1 MESAFTS
8 RGGFPLQA
16 SCSAP
21 SFPTPRPCRRC
32 PHPPHPCP
40 SLPNITTTF
49 KPPPP
54 LPSSS
59 TRCSPPSPDALSTSQ
74 NPLDNKKIFARVP
87 RAATTPRLYP
97 PSLSPRSPHQAEMPE
112 GRGHGTG
119 EQKGASASVRHVMES
134 RGVICKSPSRETR
147 FLATETT
154 SEPPAQKA
162 KQVPSHPTPTAPPS
176 RATPTQA
183 FPGHLPSVKL
193 RHECY
198 TTPPGPARR
207 PAPVK
212 GPTLRKTECYD
223 VQVMTLRSL
232 GRGRSGA
239 KYSDTSR
246 TEDAAAATVD
256 APQHPTPRPATC
268 SLSRPSLFSDL
279 C

>member
-134 RGVICKSPSRETR
+134 RGVICKSPSREIR
-147 FLATETT
+147 FLATETA
-154 SEPPAQKA
+154 SEPPAQKN
-162 KQVPSHPTPTAPPS
+162 KTGPLPPHPNCPPPQP
-176 RATPTQA
+176 RNPDAGIP
-183 FPGHLPSVKL
+183 
-193 RHECY
+193 R
-198 TTPPGPARR
+198 
-207 PAPVK
+207 
-212 GPTLRKTECYD
+212 
-223 VQVMTLRSL
+223 
-232 GRGRSGA
+232 
-239 KYSDTSR
+239 TS
-246 TEDAAAATVD
+246 
-256 APQHPTPRPATC
+256 PI
-268 SLSRPSLFSDL
+268 S
-279 C
+279 

>member
-1 MESAFTS
+1 MSILALLVTFGGLGLGPRLESAFTS

-134 RGVICKSPSRETR
+134 RGVICKSPSREIR
-147 FLATETT
+147 FLATETA
-154 SEPPAQKA
+154 SAPPAKKA
-162 KQVPSHPTPTAPPS
+162 KTGPLPAHPNCPPPAAQPRRRHSPDISHQLNCGAS
-176 RATPTQA
+176 ATP
-183 FPGHLPSVKL
+183 PPPVLHDDLP
-193 RHECY
+193 
-198 TTPPGPARR
+198 
-207 PAPVK
+207 
-212 GPTLRKTECYD
+212 
-223 VQVMTLRSL
+223 Q
-232 GRGRSGA
+232 
-239 KYSDTSR
+239 
-246 TEDAAAATVD
+246 
-256 APQHPTPRPATC
+256 
-268 SLSRPSLFSDL
+268 
-279 C
+279 